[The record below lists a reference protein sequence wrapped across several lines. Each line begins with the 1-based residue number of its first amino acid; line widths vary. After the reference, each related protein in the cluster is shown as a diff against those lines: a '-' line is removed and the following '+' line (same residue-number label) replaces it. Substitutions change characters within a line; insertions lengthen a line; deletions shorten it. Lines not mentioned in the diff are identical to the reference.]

1 MRKVNLRGAFSI
13 VVDLGCVV
21 DLVGVCDHLYRRA
34 NANGGGGSS
43 SVMGSSSG
51 DDWPLFVL

>member
-21 DLVGVCDHLYRRA
+21 DLVGVCDHLYRRVD
-34 NANGGGGSS
+34 ANGGSCSS
-43 SVMGSSSG
+43 IVKDFFSAHQ
-51 DDWPLFVL
+51 W